1 MVSMQYADH
10 GVVVGTHSIMSR
22 AYEVMSQTVMRQ
34 MQLPVCGTA
43 NTSMQIPLE
52 KMPPLNCH
60 FPNMA
65 VEMAYFEQQKL
76 EQRGFPLFPAYFKEH
91 VHSLDAMY
99 LLETAANSIMKSNG
113 QSSIRTSSRA
123 VIESYPLE
131 CIEGY
136 SKKRISDYL
145 NIDPRVDLERGVLK
159 TIELRPTDKH
169 TLSLHRMLTQVKSSV
184 ITPYFSLRNL
194 AQCVINLLANNK
206 VVIRYR
212 IPDDGQIVNM
222 TTSLRKD
229 FLTCYFGDQAA
240 IISKRCANSFNGSEI
255 TLFVV
260 TESQKSRFVQLQL
273 SGLCSIHKA

>member
-1 MVSMQYADH
+1 MGSMQYADH
-10 GVVVGTHSIMSR
+10 GVVVETHAIMNR
-22 AYEVMSQTVMRQ
+22 AYEVMLKSVMKQ
-34 MQLPVCGTA
+34 MQLPVCGTTA
-43 NTSMQIPLE
+43 STNMQVPLE
-52 KMPPLNCH
+52 KMPALNYR

-65 VEMAYFEQQKL
+65 VEMAYFQQQKL
-76 EQRGFPLFPAYFKEH
+76 EQRGFPLPPDYFKEH
-91 VHSLDAMY
+91 IHPLDVMY

-113 QSSIRTSSRA
+113 QSSIRTSSQS
-123 VIESYPLE
+123 VIESFE

-145 NIDPRVDLERGVLK
+145 NIDPRVDLERGILK

-184 ITPYFSLRNL
+184 ITPYFLFLYFARCIIRIL
-194 AQCVINLLANNK
+194 ENNR
-206 VVIRYR
+206 VVIRCR
-212 IPDDGQIVNM
+212 IDGQIVNM
-222 TTSLRKD
+222 TTSLRTD
-229 FLTCYFGDQAA
+229 FLTYYFGDQAA